1 MPDAIDLFEAIH
13 TQRAIRSF
21 RPDPIPDHLITR
33 LLEAAVKAPNG
44 GNVQDWRFIVIRDPG
59 TRRKIGEMYRTG
71 PRSKIGPNWPAQRR
85 RIYTAAQELE
95 DHIEEVPVLILVCT
109 PPYPGEPNP
118 GAMIFPAV
126 QNILLAARGLGLGS
140 VLTVRQSRHEQGL
153 KQLLDIPEDMQTA
166 ALLPIGY
173 PAEGARYGPTS
184 RKPVEEVAFDERW
197 GDSWRPQA

>member
-1 MPDAIDLFEAIH
+1 MPEGMDLFEAIH

-21 RPDPIPDHLITR
+21 KPDLVPDHLITT

-44 GNVQDWRFIVIRDPG
+44 GNVQDWRFIVIRDQE
-59 TRRKIGEMYRTG
+59 TKRKIGQLYRTG
-71 PRSKIGPNWPAQRR
+71 TRSKIDPNWPAQRR
-85 RIYTAAQELE
+85 RIYTSAQELE
-95 DHIEEVPVLILVCT
+95 DHLEEVPALILVCI

-140 VLTVRQSRHEQGL
+140 VLTVRQSRHEQEL
-153 KQLLDIPEDMQTA
+153 KELLDIPEGMQTA

-184 RKPVEEVAFDERW
+184 RKPVAEVAFRETW
-197 GDSWRPQA
+197 GDSWGR